1 MLRSAALL
9 ALLIAAG
16 CASVPAAPP
25 PPPAPVISLD
35 QKIAWILRLEQQRV
49 LADPDEPP
57 AGAVPAQAAATPAPT
72 PGREPGGARPSL
84 RADLAAL
91 ARDPDPLVRRRA
103 VTAIGRVGMP
113 EGVAPAAAALQDPDE
128 EVRASAAFALGLL
141 GAAEPIDPPESVKAN
156 AAGYA
161 GTGPLLA
168 ALQDPSLLVQARAID
183 ALGLVGNPGV
193 AGAVAQAAAGCA
205 PRLAAI
211 AADDEVWPKTWE
223 VEVCRLALFALVR
236 LQDYGALAAV
246 ALDPSGR
253 PVSEWWPVAYALQ
266 RINDPRA
273 APALRA
279 LAASAGVYTAG
290 FAVRGLAA
298 LKDPSV
304 AALAT
309 ILAQRQ
315 DADLKLR
322 IAAVRA
328 LGQTRTTG
336 PLRELLVAPALPVPL
351 LIEIVT
357 AIGAAQDRA
366 SFDVLLD
373 LLTHSSPA
381 VRAAALRASARSY
394 PEGFLVVLSGLGRD
408 PHWSVRA
415 ALAGVLAT
423 LSPDIATA
431 GIESLLDDPDIRV
444 HGAALEA
451 LAAIKAPG
459 LATRLFAA
467 LEANDYVVRA
477 TAARLI
483 GEARP
488 DGGVPRLTAAYAQA
502 RNDSTYVARWAA
514 LEALA
519 KYGGPEAIAPLRE
532 ALADRE
538 WPVRWRAARLLAGL
552 GESEARPER
561 PAPLARPPEFFTS
574 DRLLHPQFSPRAFIE
589 TAAGMLEVQLNVVE
603 AAVTSQIFIDQA
615 RAGFFNGMAIHRVV
629 PAFVV
634 QAGDPRGDGEGGP
647 GYTIRDELSPVP
659 YLRGTMG
666 MALDWRDTAGSQW
679 FIATSPQPHLDG
691 RYTVF
696 GRVVT
701 NVEVLDRLAP
711 WDVIERIRIWDG
723 VTLQ

>member
-366 SFDVLLD
+366 SFDVL
-373 LLTHSSPA
+373 
-381 VRAAALRASARSY
+381 
-394 PEGFLVVLSGLGRD
+394 
-408 PHWSVRA
+408 
-415 ALAGVLAT
+415 
-423 LSPDIATA
+423 
-431 GIESLLDDPDIRV
+431 
-444 HGAALEA
+444 
-451 LAAIKAPG
+451 
-459 LATRLFAA
+459 
-467 LEANDYVVRA
+467 
-477 TAARLI
+477 
-483 GEARP
+483 
-488 DGGVPRLTAAYAQA
+488 
-502 RNDSTYVARWAA
+502 
-514 LEALA
+514 
-519 KYGGPEAIAPLRE
+519 
-532 ALADRE
+532 
-538 WPVRWRAARLLAGL
+538 
-552 GESEARPER
+552 
-561 PAPLARPPEFFTS
+561 
-574 DRLLHPQFSPRAFIE
+574 
-589 TAAGMLEVQLNVVE
+589 
-603 AAVTSQIFIDQA
+603 
-615 RAGFFNGMAIHRVV
+615 
-629 PAFVV
+629 
-634 QAGDPRGDGEGGP
+634 
-647 GYTIRDELSPVP
+647 
-659 YLRGTMG
+659 
-666 MALDWRDTAGSQW
+666 
-679 FIATSPQPHLDG
+679 
-691 RYTVF
+691 
-696 GRVVT
+696 
-701 NVEVLDRLAP
+701 
-711 WDVIERIRIWDG
+711 
-723 VTLQ
+723 